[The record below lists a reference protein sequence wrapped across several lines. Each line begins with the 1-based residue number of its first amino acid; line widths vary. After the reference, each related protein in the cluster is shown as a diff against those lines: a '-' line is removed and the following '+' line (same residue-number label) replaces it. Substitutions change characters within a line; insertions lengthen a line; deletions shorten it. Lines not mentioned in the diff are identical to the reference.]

1 MPPDDTREQ
10 DVGALL
16 GAAPLGGLQITVLVL
31 AFAIAAFDGMDAQII
46 AFAAPEIVK
55 DFDVPRERLGPVFSS
70 ALVGMALGAFLFG
83 PLGDRVGRKRV
94 AVLCTFWF
102 GAMTLLTVVSTSL
115 TQLMVIRFITGLGLG
130 GALPNA
136 VTLVSEYA
144 PARRRAMLV
153 TIMYIGFA
161 VGGVLGSAVGG
172 QIIPRFGWTSIFWF
186 GGLLPLA
193 LGVVLLFALPE
204 SLQYLARR
212 GGRDEEIRRVLG
224 RLRGCTPPPADVTFV
239 VSGRDLDS
247 SPRELFSGPR
257 RRNTFMLW
265 IAFFINLLVLF
276 TLMNWL
282 PTLLTNAGVSL
293 EQALRVAL
301 AFNLGAIGGPLLLA
315 WASDRYD
322 PRLMLGG
329 FFFCGALCFMA
340 VGIGAPDLG
349 WLIATGVLTGFFA
362 GGAQVGLY
370 PVATQIYPAAVRV
383 TGVAWAQVWGR
394 IGSIIGPWL
403 GGLLLWLGL
412 GEYFVVFGA
421 PLLLAAVAIWM
432 MRPASRAD
440 DAAQVAP
447 AMASAA
453 PSTRR

>member
-1 MPPDDTREQ
+1 MN
-10 DVGALL
+10 LL
-16 GAAPLGGLQITVLVL
+16 RLLPFSRAGSERLLDILRASYWFVPGLLMLFAVILATVLL
-31 AFAIAAFDGMDAQII
+31 AQ
-46 AFAAPEIVK
+46 
-55 DFDVPRERLGPVFSS
+55 
-70 ALVGMALGAFLFG
+70 
-83 PLGDRVGRKRV
+83 
-94 AVLCTFWF
+94 
-102 GAMTLLTVVSTSL
+102 
-115 TQLMVIRFITGLGLG
+115 
-130 GALPNA
+130 
-136 VTLVSEYA
+136 
-144 PARRRAMLV
+144 
-153 TIMYIGFA
+153 
-161 VGGVLGSAVGG
+161 
-172 QIIPRFGWTSIFWF
+172 
-186 GGLLPLA
+186 
-193 LGVVLLFALPE
+193 
-204 SLQYLARR
+204 
-212 GGRDEEIRRVLG
+212 
-224 RLRGCTPPPADVTFV
+224 
-239 VSGRDLDS
+239 
-247 SPRELFSGPR
+247 
-257 RRNTFMLW
+257 
-265 IAFFINLLVLF
+265 
-276 TLMNWL
+276 
-282 PTLLTNAGVSL
+282 
-293 EQALRVAL
+293 
-301 AFNLGAIGGPLLLA
+301 
-315 WASDRYD
+315 ASDRYD